1 MKNLNS
7 KTLEEKAVK
16 RFMLVHCFS
25 ALFFNLYVA
34 HSRLGIHQGSEG
46 GHVKIILIKFKSLIL
61 MMWIFFT
68 MLAFRANFC
77 KLPSLSLL
85 LFIDKYRYLPLYTT
99 CLPFICNNT
108 HLMKSYKLRYGG
120 KIYALLKKYVRNLTK
135 KVLRG

>member
-7 KTLEEKAVK
+7 KTFEEKAVK

-34 HSRLGIHQGSEG
+34 QSWLDIHQGSEG
-46 GHVKIILIKFKSLIL
+46 RGGGMHVKIILIKFKSLIL

-68 MLAFRANFC
+68 MMAFRANFC

-99 CLPFICNNT
+99 CLPIICNNHEGKYREGEHPS
-108 HLMKSYKLRYGG
+108 HLSCKP
-120 KIYALLKKYVRNLTK
+120 
-135 KVLRG
+135 